1 MWRKLK
7 NLMWDTP
14 EKGSR
19 YFHKRHPN
27 LPLLLSLI
35 ALAASIAMPILARR
49 I

>member
-1 MWRKLK
+1 MWGKLK
-7 NLMWDTP
+7 NLMWDAP

-27 LPLLLSLI
+27 LTLVLSLI
-35 ALAASIAMPILARR
+35 ALAASIVMPVLARR